1 MIDLDLSLY
10 IRDPLYRLA
19 VWIIIAQIVFILV
32 AALIAGVIRWFK
44 PKFDEIRNKEIA
56 LARQSILNLLG
67 KEHSH
72 FVEEVVDEGVETN
85 QKEQESKE
93 EKEAQK
99 LLNEASIRSV
109 IFAFEQVVTRLGE
122 VEQRQLRASTI
133 ALWIEK
139 HALRLSKS
147 WWWWR
152 RFEGVLLLRSVGTE
166 SSEESL
172 VELLRDPHPTVS
184 FYAAWALARV
194 SPIRGLNELVH
205 YIEIEGN
212 YRAQA
217 KMQLKLS
224 FSQQV
229 TLLKELKLQHLKPD
243 ALETLFD
250 QLSPTLKP
258 VLIEA
263 LIQSGR
269 GQAVPMIRR
278 GINSTDMEVRV
289 ASYKA
294 AATSRLSLSEAELV
308 KGLTDPFWPVR
319 AQASKAVGV
328 LRAINLVPDLCKCLA
343 DTQWWVRNNSARS
356 LVQLGEAG
364 IEALNYISQFGEDR
378 FARDISRLVLNEA
391 IMSQNRSVMNALNSQ
406 PLKTL
411 AKQATLG
418 EATVLKQERSSAL
431 LTKEITAL
439 GIDYR
444 R

>member
-19 VWIIIAQIVFILV
+19 VWIIIAQVSFILG
-32 AALIAGVIRWFK
+32 AAVVAGVIRWIK
-44 PKFDEIRNKEIA
+44 PRFDENREKEIS

-67 KEHSH
+67 KEHGQSR
-72 FVEEVVDEGVETN
+72 EV
-85 QKEQESKE
+85 QELQE
-93 EKEAQK
+93 AQEAQDAQK
-99 LLNEASIRSV
+99 LFNEISIRSV
-109 IFAFEQVVTRLGE
+109 IYAFEQVVTRLGE
-122 VEQRQLRASTI
+122 VEQRQLRASSI

-139 HALRLSKS
+139 HSLRLTKS

-172 VELLRDPHPTVS
+172 VKLLRDQHPTVS

-205 YIEIEGN
+205 YIELEGN
-212 YRAQA
+212 YNPQA
-217 KMQLKLS
+217 RVQLKLS

-229 TLLKELKLQHLKPD
+229 TLLKELKLQHLK
-243 ALETLFD
+243 LEELEDLFD
-250 QLSPTLKP
+250 QLSPRLKP

-269 GQAVPMIRR
+269 GQAVPMVRR
-278 GINSTDMEVRV
+278 GISSTDMEVRV

-294 AATSRLSLSEAELV
+294 AATSRLSLSESELV
-308 KGLTDPFWPVR
+308 QGLTDPFWPVR
-319 AQASKAVGV
+319 AQACKAVGV
-328 LRAINLVPDLCKCLA
+328 LRAINLVPDLCRCLA

-356 LVQLGEAG
+356 LVQLGESG
-364 IEALNYISQFGEDR
+364 IGALNYISQFGEDR

-391 IMSQNRSVMNALNSQ
+391 IMSQNQSVMNALNSQ
-406 PLKTL
+406 PVKALS
-411 AKQATLG
+411 KQATPS
-418 EATVLKQERSSAL
+418 EATVLKQERSSVL

-439 GIDYR
+439 GLEYR
-444 R
+444 Q